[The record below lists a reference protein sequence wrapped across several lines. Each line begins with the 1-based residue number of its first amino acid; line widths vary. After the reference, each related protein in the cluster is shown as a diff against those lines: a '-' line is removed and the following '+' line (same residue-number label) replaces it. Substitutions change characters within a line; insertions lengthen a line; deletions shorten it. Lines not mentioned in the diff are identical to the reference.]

1 MWKNNKSPPGSVKVE
16 LDPTQQAK
24 LMSQTDYTWIEK
36 KKTLTSQ
43 YEVINE
49 NCFLPTKILLNTS
62 KEINNKSSLFCFL
75 FHSIWKSLKLSPYRK
90 TKLILVYNKNRGER
104 CWKENE
110 LEHYL
115 QVMAKV
121 SNGWIPKPCQ
131 SVLPRLFGTC
141 SGAV

>member
-1 MWKNNKSPPGSVKVE
+1 MWKKNKSPPGSVKVE

-75 FHSIWKSLKLSPYRK
+75 FHSIWKSLKALSIQEAK
-90 TKLILVYNKNRGER
+90 ANIG
-104 CWKENE
+104 
-110 LEHYL
+110 L
-115 QVMAKV
+115 Q
-121 SNGWIPKPCQ
+121 
-131 SVLPRLFGTC
+131 
-141 SGAV
+141 